1 MAGGPPVNLR
11 LPVSGDRF
19 RLEAGAESG
28 HIDIVR
34 IKDGVTVGQA
44 RVEVEADGDTAYIA
58 TLVVDEPYR
67 RYGAGSESAGLLVD
81 ALISGGAGRVTAL
94 APPDIGLAAYF
105 WYRMG
110 LHALHGPGPNGGILY
125 EVHRP

>member
-1 MAGGPPVNLR
+1 VNLA

-19 RLEAGAESG
+19 RLEAGGDPG
-28 HIDIVR
+28 HIKIVR
-34 IKDGVTVGQA
+34 IDNGVNVGRA
-44 RVEVEADGDTAYIA
+44 RIEADGDAVHIA
-58 TLVVDEPYR
+58 SLVVDEAYR
-67 RYGAGSESAGLLVD
+67 RYGAGSEAAALLVD
-81 ALISGGAGRVTAL
+81 ALVGGGAQQVTAW

-125 EVHRP
+125 ELNQMDG